1 MDNSSG
7 VSNPEVYLEF
17 LNNCIEGVFDKKE
30 NTEELKDAINKLA
43 NAPNV
48 KGYFDE

>member
-1 MDNSSG
+1 MDESIE
-7 VSNPEVYLEF
+7 VDKPEIYLEF
-17 LNNCIEGVFDKKE
+17 LNNCIESVFAKKE
-30 NTEELKDAINKLA
+30 NTEELKDVINKLA